1 MIRMYTLLLYWGEW
15 GYMTFK
21 SKGLMLPNEET
32 DLRTL
37 SIYMRDV
44 EYLCVIGFTVPLQY

>member
-1 MIRMYTLLLYWGEW
+1 MYTLLLYWGEW